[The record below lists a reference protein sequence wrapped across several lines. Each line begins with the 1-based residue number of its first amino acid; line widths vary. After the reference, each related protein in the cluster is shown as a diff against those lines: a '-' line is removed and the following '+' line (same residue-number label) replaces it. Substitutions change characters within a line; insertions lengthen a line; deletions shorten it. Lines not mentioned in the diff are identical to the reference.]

1 MNLTIAEQETIVN
14 LERDKDYMEIYT
26 SDSTMITKLSK
37 LLEAE
42 STEWIL
48 ISKTDYD
55 MKVKAPKNLL
65 SLRTKTI
72 KRDLTDEQRKELAE
86 RMRNLNKS

>member
-65 SLRTKTI
+65 S
-72 KRDLTDEQRKELAE
+72 
-86 RMRNLNKS
+86 